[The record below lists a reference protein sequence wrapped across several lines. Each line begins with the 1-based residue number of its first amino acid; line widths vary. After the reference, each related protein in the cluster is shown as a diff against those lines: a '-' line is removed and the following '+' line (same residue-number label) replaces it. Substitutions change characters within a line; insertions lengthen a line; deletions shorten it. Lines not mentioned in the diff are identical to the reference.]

1 MSHPSTKT
9 FLILSAD
16 SGIGTAITS
25 SLQHGYPDGN
35 FLLHSRSN
43 KAQSFLNADLS
54 EPNQVEKLCTEITAM
69 TNKIDWIIYV
79 TGYITTDEKEK
90 LPSTAEVSR
99 TYQINTFAFIDI
111 VERLNKTLAKN
122 GGILAI
128 SSSASLYGNGD
139 FPIYASSKA
148 ALNIFCKSL
157 KKRWSHEKH
166 VYVVCPGGTNTKMR
180 QRISTDASEQ
190 QSPDLVADLVNKLIT
205 TPSQYKEVIHVIKD
219 GKHEALAD

>member
-1 MSHPSTKT
+1 MSHPTTET

-16 SGIGTAITS
+16 SDIGTAITS
-25 SLQHGYPDGN
+25 SLQHSYPDGN

-43 KAQSFLNADLS
+43 KTQLFLNADLS
-54 EPNQVEKLCTEITAM
+54 EPNQVEKLCTDITAM

-90 LPSTAEVSR
+90 LLSNAEVSK

-111 VERLNKTLAKN
+111 VERLDKILAKN
-122 GGILAI
+122 GGVLAI

-157 KKRWSHEKH
+157 KKRWSSERH

-190 QSPDLVADLVNKLIT
+190 QSPDTVADLVNELIT